1 MMVESREVKMK
12 KPFANPAE
20 QRCSACDGT
29 GFPAVKQPAQPQL
42 RIYTARCKACAGK
55 GRIWKADAPELKSDG
70 RYAGVKSARQLSRK
84 RA

>member
-1 MMVESREVKMK
+1 MMAELREVTMK

-29 GFPAVKQPAQPQL
+29 GFPAVKQPAQPWR
-42 RIYTARCKACAGK
+42 RIYTARCKVCAGK
-55 GRIWKADAPELKSDG
+55 GRIRKADFPEPKSDG
-70 RYAGVKSARQLSRK
+70 RYAGVRSARQLSYK

>member
-1 MMVESREVKMK
+1 MK

-29 GFPAVKQPAQPQL
+29 GFPAVKQPAQPSL

-55 GRIWKADAPELKSDG
+55 GRIWKADAPELK
-70 RYAGVKSARQLSRK
+70 K
-84 RA
+84 RWPLRGSEIGAAAFL

>member
-1 MMVESREVKMK
+1 MK

-29 GFPAVKQPAQPQL
+29 GFPAVKQPAQPWL
-42 RIYTARCKACAGK
+42 RIYTARCKACAGN
-55 GRIWKADAPELKSDG
+55 APELKSDG
-70 RYAGVKSARQLSRK
+70 RYAGVKSARRLSYK